1 MAYLVTYLLIMGKV
15 MFEKMIM
22 WFRPGRKNLGPYSE
36 RHTFCV
42 VPGG

>member
-22 WFRPGRKNLGPYSE
+22 WFRPGRKNLGPILKD
-36 RHTFCV
+36 TFCV